1 MKVVEHKKLSNFHV
15 GSFSSCYAKSKV
27 ILEILF
33 CPQFKN
39 LNFIDLSR
47 ISKLFGQ
54 IGYFPL
60 GISYGHQKMICSLQN
75 FVQLLFW
82 WKFDFSSSFGRISQ
96 EDKLWMRTAT
106 VIGRGGCSAAGA
118 EPPPRTPPRSWPRSC
133 LLLCFAWTS
142 SSANRLLSW
151 G

>member
-1 MKVVEHKKLSNFHV
+1 MQVVEHKNLGNFHV

-39 LNFIDLSR
+39 LNFFELSS

-60 GISYGHQKMICSLQN
+60 GISSGHQKRNCNLQN

-82 WKFDFSSSFGRISQ
+82 
-96 EDKLWMRTAT
+96 
-106 VIGRGGCSAAGA
+106 
-118 EPPPRTPPRSWPRSC
+118 
-133 LLLCFAWTS
+133 
-142 SSANRLLSW
+142 
-151 G
+151 